1 MVTIEQIVEYVMN
14 TPHNTNRA
22 VLKSMLESLIDSA
35 ITPVDI
41 EEIRTSITTNATYFA
56 SSVYNKK
63 GSNQTLTREN
73 DQDVAE
79 NYYVCV
85 AEDVADN
92 AQITIGN
99 KIIGKND
106 VMGLSVGNNSF
117 VRDTYYYIE
126 DGKCYVAF
134 PVMALEGMVVVNSQL
149 VYSNGN
155 ANTLTITGSKVVGQ
169 GEINEEADGIYIA
182 NIEKK
187 NSYIDFGLQ
196 DVEVNELILSKKIRD
211 GKLSYGFIKAD
222 EKVDDIPGIGYYPFL
237 WASTDEAWNSQ
248 ADTTVTEYTLYVPR
262 LNAETSIKIESRKG
276 SAIVPFDEEIIYD
289 GGDVYGY

>member
-1 MVTIEQIVEYVMN
+1 MVTIEQITEYVMN

-22 VLKSMLESLIDSA
+22 VLRSMLETLVDSA
-35 ITPVDI
+35 IIPVDI
-41 EEIRTSITTNATYFA
+41 EAIETSILTDAVYFA

-73 DQDVAE
+73 DPDVAE

-85 AEDVADN
+85 AEGVTDN

-99 KIIGKND
+99 KVIGKD
-106 VMGLSVGNNSF
+106 EVMGLSVGNNSF
-117 VRDTYYYIE
+117 VKDVYYYIE

-134 PVMALEGMVVVNSQL
+134 PVAALEGMVVVNSQV
-149 VYSNGN
+149 VYTNGN
-155 ANTLTITGSKVVGQ
+155 ANELIITGSKVVGQ
-169 GEINEEADGIYIA
+169 GEITEESAGNYIA

-196 DVEVNELILSKKIRD
+196 GVEVNEMILSKKIRD

-222 EKVDDIPGIGYYPFL
+222 EKVDDIPGIGYYPYL
-237 WASTDEAWNSQ
+237 WATNDEAWNSQ
-248 ADTTVTEYTLYVPR
+248 ADVTVTEYTLYVPR
-262 LNAETSIKIESRKG
+262 LNAETTIRVESRKG
-276 SAIVPFDEEIIYD
+276 DAIEPFDEEIIYD
-289 GGDVYGY
+289 GGGVSD